1 MTRILGSL
9 VIGLGLL
16 WAVPALAQNSDNPEC
31 LGTQCGTPRN
41 RAAAAAVDAAAAA
54 RCG

>member
-31 LGTQCGTPRN
+31 LGVLGNGGPDVQMRTVNGSLHVN
-41 RAAAAAVDAAAAA
+41 R
-54 RCG
+54 R